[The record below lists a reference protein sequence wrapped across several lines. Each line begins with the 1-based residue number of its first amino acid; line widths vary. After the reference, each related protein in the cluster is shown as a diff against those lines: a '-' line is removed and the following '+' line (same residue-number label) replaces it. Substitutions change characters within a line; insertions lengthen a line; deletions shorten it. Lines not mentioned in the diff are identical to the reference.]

1 MHLKKCSGCARAIVE
16 SATTCDYC
24 GQQVAVPIESVPG
37 VEDMQDEALPQLE
50 DLYDEGLPP
59 LNEGLPPLDVAL
71 DTSTPQPPLSV
82 PEVHDPPVVAK
93 RYGKREL
100 MTGLVGVVGGGLLI
114 VIMTSTRGAASRDE
128 TVAQPPAA
136 RQAAAKPA
144 ARNAATKNA
153 GAAVA
158 ASPTAAAPSGRG
170 EIAHVPHPAGGGK
183 TAPSGTASQWT
194 SNPAWVGGER
204 RAAAFEVP
212 STSRVQ
218 VWMRRVQPMLVV
230 RCRANTLEAFVF
242 TDSAAKMEPQDQ
254 DHTVRVQFDGQAAV
268 SERWPDSS
276 EHDALFA
283 RDPQTF
289 VRQLLA
295 ASTLQFSFSPH
306 NADSV
311 VAVFNVAGLQDHLA
325 TAAKS
330 CGLKAAR

>member
-24 GQQVAVPIESVPG
+24 GQQVAVPIESVPR

-114 VIMTSTRGAASRDE
+114 LMVTSTRGAASRDE
-128 TVAQPPAA
+128 SVAQPPAA
-136 RQAAAKPA
+136 RPAAEKPA
-144 ARNAATKNA
+144 ARNAATKKA
-153 GAAVA
+153 SAAVA
-158 ASPTAAAPSGRG
+158 HAPN
-170 EIAHVPHPAGGGK
+170 PPAGAVA
-183 TAPSGTASQWT
+183 APSGTASQWT
-194 SNPAWVGGER
+194 SNPAWVGGAR

-230 RCRANTLEAFVF
+230 RCRANILEAFVF

-283 RDPQTF
+283 RDPQAF
-289 VRQLLA
+289 VRQLLG

-311 VAVFNVAGLQDHLA
+311 VAVFNVAGLQEHLA

-330 CGLKAAR
+330 CGLKTAR